1 MNYEKFIAHN
11 HALKDSTPRKKNW
24 LRKFLA
30 DMFSVYDIWDVLPR
44 YWKYY
49 YWDYIGPIIEPQ
61 NSRYRKVIPRKWAD
75 ASSLIEVV
83 NFEFVKGFYEDEYVN
98 GVVDWNAQPEHQEFA
113 KWLEDAYA
121 YITVKRPILVQQME
135 DAYPELPSMS
145 EIFKPCELDEDGN
158 IKKYK
163 MVDDG
168 RTYEEKYGEVNR
180 IEKIID
186 DRDTEI
192 LTEIVK
198 RRHYFWT

>member
-1 MNYEKFIAHN
+1 MNEEKFIAHN
-11 HALKDSTPRKKNW
+11 HALKEFTPRKKSW

-30 DMFSVYDIWDVLPR
+30 DKFNVYDIWDVLPR

-49 YWDYIGPIIEPQ
+49 YWDYLGPIIAPQ
-61 NSRYRKVIPRKWAD
+61 NGRYRKVIPRKWAD

-83 NFEFVKGFYEDEYVN
+83 NFEFVKGFYEDEYIN
-98 GVVDWNAQPEHQEFA
+98 GVVDWNAQPEHREFA
-113 KWLEDAYA
+113 DWLEAAYT
-121 YITVKRPILVQQME
+121 YITVKRPILVEQME
-135 DAYPELPSMS
+135 DAYPELPSINEM
-145 EIFKPCELDEDGN
+145 FKPCEIDEDGN

-168 RTYEEKYGEVNR
+168 RSYEEKYGEVNR
-180 IEKIID
+180 LEKIID

-198 RRHYFWT
+198 RRHFFWT